1 MEQGPAALTV
11 RLVDQLYHEA
21 MDLAEE
27 TRAYFDSMGQ
37 EERRL
42 LAPMAR
48 VVFSCESLKITTRL
62 MHAISWLLV
71 QKAVAAGEMT
81 TEDANRNDRRLGLTH
96 VDVPGGQDERLSMLP
111 EAARELVARSEDFF
125 DRICRLEQQVGQ
137 PEVEV
142 DSPAR
147 ALMSRLKAAF

>member
-1 MEQGPAALTV
+1 MEQVPAALTV

-21 MDLAEE
+21 MDLADE

-81 TEDANRNDRRLGLTH
+81 AEDASRSDRRLGLNTIG
-96 VDVPGGQDERLSMLP
+96 VPVGQDDRLSMLP
-111 EAARELVARSEDFF
+111 EAARALVARSEDLFE
-125 DRICRLEQQVGQ
+125 RVCRLEQQIVQ
-137 PEVEV
+137 PETEVE
-142 DSPAR
+142 SPAR
-147 ALMSRLKAAF
+147 ALMSRLEAVF

>member
-1 MEQGPAALTV
+1 MEQVPAALTA

-27 TRAYFDSMGQ
+27 TRSYFDSMGQ

-81 TEDANRNDRRLGLTH
+81 PEDANRSDRRLGLANSG
-96 VDVPGGQDERLSMLP
+96 VPIGQDERLAMLP
-111 EAARELVARSEDFF
+111 EAARALVARSEDLFE
-125 DRICRLEQQVGQ
+125 RACRLEQQVGQ
-137 PEVEV
+137 PEADV

-147 ALMSRLKAAF
+147 ALISRLEAAF